1 MIIVEAWKINRS
13 RCGGRFNLYFFW
25 LYPLMA
31 PCALT
36 WDFLDWLERVLTPK
50 GKGTGGNKE

>member
-25 LYPLMA
+25 MYFLVIGF
-31 PCALT
+31 ALT
-36 WDFLDWLERVLTPK
+36 WDFLEWLERKLTPSDR
-50 GKGTGGNKE
+50 GEGDAG